1 MSNQNMFSVAIQS
14 IIAVVGAYTCGFY
27 FTGLFH
33 EPTSFIGGLWAV
45 ISAIIV
51 LEATAINTLNTAR
64 IRIVGTSTGAIISG
78 VYLLLFPFSL
88 LGYGI
93 CIAVGV
99 LACHLFRVKPA
110 MKITGITISVVLI
123 VSTIEK
129 ELHPA
134 LNAGLRFMESM
145 IGIGIAILV
154 VYAANYLN
162 KTTSLPS
169 EDE

>member
-1 MSNQNMFSVAIQS
+1 MSNQNVVSVTIQS

-51 LEATAINTLNTAR
+51 LEATAVSTLNTAKT
-64 IRIVGTSTGAIISG
+64 RIVGTSTGAIISG

-162 KTTSLPS
+162 YGLKKKY
-169 EDE
+169 